1 MKASRSRGESE
12 IYRSF
17 EGLYLLREEC
27 FIDKVILE
35 ARKKLI
41 KTGGAMD
48 GVRAL

>member
-1 MKASRSRGESE
+1 MKAAEVEDSE
-12 IYRSF
+12 VYHSF

-27 FIDKVILE
+27 FIDKSDI
-35 ARKKLI
+35 RDKKEVI